1 MLLVGLSRDLGFLA
15 AKLKFVSLKI
25 KQKAKFILQTLKA
38 YTFLIHKFIIV
49 ASLPNLNYVGV
60 ALTISSLLVFVLV
73 DSRGKQRFAS
83 SLTASAII
91 TRDRHAS
98 GPLQN
103 SGSHSESLLPT
114 NNNQDFFD
122 PDWLDSLS
130 LRQQRALGISLSL
143 ASGALYGANFLPI
156 TLAVEKKMVGDHL
169 DATFSHFTGIL
180 VSHLFF
186 FLIYSVYRQV
196 PEFFQTKVLRP

>member
-1 MLLVGLSRDLGFLA
+1 M
-15 AKLKFVSLKI
+15 
-25 KQKAKFILQTLKA
+25 
-38 YTFLIHKFIIV
+38 
-49 ASLPNLNYVGV
+49 
-60 ALTISSLLVFVLV
+60 

-98 GPLQN
+98 GPLT
-103 SGSHSESLLPT
+103 SHSESLLPV
-114 NNNQDFFD
+114 NNNEAIFD

-130 LRQQRALGISLSL
+130 QRQQKMLGLTLSL
-143 ASGALYGANFLPI
+143 ISGALYGANFLPI
-156 TLAVEKKMVGDHL
+156 TLAVEKNIVENHL

-186 FLIYSVYRQV
+186 FLVYSVYRQV
-196 PEFFQTKVLRP
+196 IEIIL